1 MNAAIIRA
9 WRRTARRYPS
19 LVCRTCGY
27 RVPYLG
33 NRYDQCRRAL
43 DHTEALHPAGV
54 R

>member
-1 MNAAIIRA
+1 MMPAVRRA
-9 WRRTARRYPS
+9 WRRITRHYPS

-33 NRYDQCRRAL
+33 DRYDQCRRAL
-43 DHTEALHPAGV
+43 DHTEALHTAGA